1 MSWKRDFYK
10 VSDRRCIISSET
22 RNASCNSRSFSIDF
36 LRLRE
41 KEKKHKLILEL
52 LCIFVLIGSFYKFE
66 NERYICLYNGCC
78 RFGFYLLYQRQKELP
93 VYGCRRGGNGCY
105 RRVVRRLRFGLL
117 YNCGRRSYGLYR
129 LRVVLPLFEGWRI
142 GRITL
147 VRPFLFVGR

>member
-22 RNASCNSRSFSIDF
+22 RNASCNSRSFSIEF
-36 LRLRE
+36 SPIER
-41 KEKKHKLILEL
+41 KEKKTQID
-52 LCIFVLIGSFYKFE
+52 IVLIGSFYKFE

-78 RFGFYLLYQRQKELP
+78 RFGFYILYQRQKELP

-117 YNCGRRSYGLYR
+117 YNCGRRSYDLYR
-129 LRVVLPLFEGWRI
+129 LRVVLPLFGGWRI